1 MGFITEPSTAREL
14 TADGG
19 MLSGWSFKSRN
30 NEGPANETSAPESGS
45 TVTTA

>member
-19 MLSGWSFKSRN
+19 RLPGWSFKSHN
-30 NEGPANETSAPESGS
+30 NEGPANEPESGS
-45 TVTTA
+45 TDTTA